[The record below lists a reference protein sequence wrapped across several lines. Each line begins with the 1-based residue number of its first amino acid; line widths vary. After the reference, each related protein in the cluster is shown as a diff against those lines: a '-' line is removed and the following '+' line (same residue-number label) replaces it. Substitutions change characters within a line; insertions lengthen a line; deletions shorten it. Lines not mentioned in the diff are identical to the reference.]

1 MSEQP
6 SITLEFLASRVAA
19 LTDQVRDLGLRF
31 AALEA
36 RVGSIEDRTAA
47 LSTTVEIR
55 FDALDRRFAAQEE
68 RTSRMLAI
76 LTRIAARIET

>member
-1 MSEQP
+1 MSEQR

-19 LTDQVRDLGLRF
+19 LTDQMRDLELRF
-31 AALEA
+31 TALEA
-36 RVGSIEDRTAA
+36 RVGSIERRIAA
-47 LSTTVEIR
+47 LSTMAEIR

-68 RTSRMLAI
+68 RTSQMLAI